1 MLHPRQAARQLP
13 GHQRLILCLL
23 TYRVWSGQLMAWPL
37 GLADLVVIKPYVTK
51 MHDVSP
57 SSLLFET
64 TNLKSADLPCLVG
77 SNECLPVGLG

>member
-1 MLHPRQAARQLP
+1 
-13 GHQRLILCLL
+13 
-23 TYRVWSGQLMAWPL
+23 MAWPL